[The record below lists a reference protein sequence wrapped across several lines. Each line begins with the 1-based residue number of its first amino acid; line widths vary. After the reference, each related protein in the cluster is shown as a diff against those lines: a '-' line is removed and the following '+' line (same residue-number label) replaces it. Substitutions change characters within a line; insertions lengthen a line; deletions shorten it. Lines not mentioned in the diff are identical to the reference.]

1 MLRNCYHQDG
11 GCIMKGMHRVSLL
24 ALAALAGASAGAGPN
39 PPAVRFSRDILP
51 ILSQNCFQCHGPD
64 EKARK
69 AKLRLDTREGALR
82 VIKRGNSAA
91 SELFRRI
98 SAEDPDERMPPSR
111 TNRVLTTDQKT
122 LLRSW
127 IDQGAPWGK
136 HWAYETPVR
145 PGLSKVNNTA
155 WPRNPIDSF
164 ILARLEKEGLS
175 PAPEAAKELLI
186 RRVSLDLTGL
196 PPSPREV
203 DAFLADRSPGA
214 YEKLVDRLLASE
226 RYGERMAMDWLDDAR
241 FADTNGY
248 QNDFAR
254 SMWPWRD
261 WVIRACNRNLP
272 FDRFVVEQLAGD
284 LLPNATLH
292 QKLDTGFNRN
302 NGPVT

>member
-1 MLRNCYHQDG
+1 MNATLKRMSWLLSITLPALLFQARSAAAG
-11 GCIMKGMHRVSLL
+11 GQPVQ
-24 ALAALAGASAGAGPN
+24 
-39 PPAVRFSRDILP
+39 FSRDILP
-51 ILSQNCFQCHGPD
+51 LLSENCFQCHGPD

-248 QNDFAR
+248 QNDF
-254 SMWPWRD
+254 
-261 WVIRACNRNLP
+261 
-272 FDRFVVEQLAGD
+272 
-284 LLPNATLH
+284 
-292 QKLDTGFNRN
+292 
-302 NGPVT
+302 